1 MGPTGAIPPP
11 EGNADLG
18 LLEDAFAE
26 QAAAL
31 AEGGVDLLH
40 LETFYHPKEA
50 RAALRGARAGA
61 PGLPTVASMTCR
73 RQRTGGYATPLGFP
87 AESMLSVF
95 LEEDA
100 EGMGVNCTLAPAD
113 MLDLIRLIRSRTDR
127 PVFAKPTVAPSGMAP
142 LLPDELAVG
151 ALALVAAGATAVGA
165 CCGSSPAD
173 IAAVRRAFDEAPQTL
188 EEIDL
193 G

>member
-1 MGPTGAIPPP
+1 
-11 EGNADLG
+11 
-18 LLEDAFAE
+18 
-26 QAAAL
+26 
-31 AEGGVDLLH
+31 
-40 LETFYHPKEA
+40 
-50 RAALRGARAGA
+50 
-61 PGLPTVASMTCR
+61 
-73 RQRTGGYATPLGFP
+73 
-87 AESMLSVF
+87 MLSVF